1 MITKD
6 REKPLRLLAHEA
18 AMRRVPKTHP
28 KHPQIEQEFYRLHY
42 GYKGEQ
48 AMDYYSSFLPHE
60 DYKVLH
66 GLRVP
71 DTKGR
76 HFQMDSLLISPT
88 HCLILDSKY
97 VSGKIEFDED
107 TGSLIRHNETGQ
119 ERLGDPFA
127 QLARHKI
134 QLSSIIEGLKLPQI
148 PIYTQIVI
156 THKNA
161 TLLKKSPLILKNVV
175 FHTNLPTRIKEID
188 NTQTHTYFSNKDAN
202 KLVKTLLKIHQDE
215 NFNLMNYYGFSSS
228 SFIRGVICPICSH
241 APMQK
246 SYQKWLCLKC
256 GHSEKELLQQ
266 TIKDYP
272 LLGFGNKIT
281 NREFREFICLH
292 SSHIAYRELLSL
304 NIPHQGNK
312 KARIYFIE

>member
-1 MITKD
+1 MIKKD

-48 AMDYYSSFLPHE
+48 AMDYFSSFLPHE

-66 GLRVP
+66 GLRIP

-97 VSGKIEFDED
+97 VSGKMEFDED

-134 QLSSIIEGLKLPQI
+134 QLSSIIQDLKLPRL

-161 TLLKKSPLILKNVV
+161 TLLKKSPIILKNVV
-175 FHTNLPTRIKEID
+175 FHTNLPTRIKDID
-188 NTQTHTYFSNKDAN
+188 NIQTHTYFSNKETN
-202 KLVKTLLKIHQDE
+202 KLVKTLLKIHKDE
-215 NFNLMNYYGFSSS
+215 DFNLMDYYGLSSS
-228 SFIRGVICPICSH
+228 EFIRGVICRNCSH

-246 SYQKWLCLKC
+246 SYQKWYCFKC
-256 GHSEKELLQQ
+256 GSTEKKPLQH

-272 LLGFGNKIT
+272 LLGLGNNIT
-281 NREFREFICLH
+281 NKSFREFVCLN
-292 SSHIAYRELLSL
+292 STSIASKELQVL
-304 NIPHQGNK
+304 NLPHKGNK
-312 KARIYFIE
+312 KARIYFIK

>member
-1 MITKD
+1 M
-6 REKPLRLLAHEA
+6 KPQCEESPNLIQNTL
-18 AMRRVPKTHP
+18 KW
-28 KHPQIEQEFYRLHY
+28 KEFYRLHY
-42 GYKGEQ
+42 GYKGEL
-48 AMDYYSSFLPHE
+48 AMDYFSSFLPHE
-60 DYKVLH
+60 NYKVLH
-66 GLRVP
+66 GLRIP

-76 HFQMDSLLISPT
+76 HFQIDSLLISPT

-107 TGSLIRHNETGQ
+107 TGSLIRHNKTGQ

-134 QLSSIIEGLKLPQI
+134 QLSSIILDLKLPPI
-148 PIYTQIVI
+148 PIYTQIVL

-161 TLLKKSPLILKNVV
+161 TLLKKSSIILKNVV
-175 FHTNLPTRIKEID
+175 FHTNLPTRIEEID
-188 NTQTHTYFSNKDAN
+188 NNQTHTHFFNKEAN

-215 NFNLMNYYGFSSS
+215 EFNLMNYYGLSTSE
-228 SFIRGVICPICSH
+228 FIKGVICPNCSH
-241 APMQK
+241 APMHK

-256 GHSEKELLQQ
+256 GHLGKELLQQ

-292 SSHIAYRELLSL
+292 SSHTAYRELLSL
-304 NIPHQGNK
+304 NFYYKGNK

>member
-1 MITKD
+1 MIKKD
-6 REKPLRLLAHEA
+6 REKPYRLLSHEA
-18 AMRRVPKTHP
+18 AMRRIPRTHP
-28 KHPQIEQEFYRLHY
+28 KYPQIEQEFYRLHY

-48 AMDYYSSFLPHE
+48 AMDYFSSFLPHE
-60 DYKVLH
+60 NYKVLH
-66 GLRVP
+66 GLRIP
-71 DTKGR
+71 DIKGR

-134 QLSSIIEGLKLPQI
+134 QLASLIQDLKIPTI
-148 PIYTQIVI
+148 PIYTQIVM
-156 THKNA
+156 THKSA
-161 TLLKKSPLILKNVV
+161 ILYRKSPLIIKNVV

-188 NTQTHTYFSNKDAN
+188 NIQKHTLYSNKDIN
-202 KLVKTLLKIHQDE
+202 KLVKTLIKIHKDE
-215 NFNLMNYYGFSSS
+215 DFNLMHHYGLSSCD
-228 SFIRGVICPICSH
+228 FIKGVICPNCSN

-256 GHSEKELLQQ
+256 GNTVKNPLQQ

-272 LLGFGNKIT
+272 LLGLGNKIT
-281 NREFREFICLH
+281 NKSFREFVCLH
-292 SSHIAYRELLSL
+292 STSIASKELQIL
-304 NIPHQGNK
+304 NLPHKGSK

>member
-1 MITKD
+1 MIKKD

-18 AMRRVPKTHP
+18 AMRRIPKTHP
-28 KHPQIEQEFYRLHY
+28 KHPQIEKEFYRLHY
-42 GYKGEQ
+42 GYKGEL
-48 AMDYYSSFLPHE
+48 AMDYFSSFLPH
-60 DYKVLH
+60 DNYQVLH
-66 GLRVP
+66 GLRIP

-97 VSGKIEFDED
+97 VSGKMEFDED

-134 QLSSIIEGLKLPQI
+134 QLSSIIQDLKLPPI

-161 TLLKKSPLILKNVV
+161 TLVKKSLIILKNVV
-175 FHTNLPTRIKEID
+175 FHTNLPTRIEEID
-188 NTQTHTYFSNKDAN
+188 NNQTHTYFLNKDAN
-202 KLVKTLLKIHQDE
+202 KLVKTLIKIHKDE
-215 NFNLMNYYGFSSS
+215 DFNLMNHYGLSPSE
-228 SFIRGVICPICSH
+228 FIRGVICPNCSH

-246 SYQKWLCLKC
+246 SYQRWVCLNCK
-256 GHSEKELLQQ
+256 HIDRDLLKQ

-272 LLGFGNKIT
+272 LLGFGNTVT
-281 NREFREFICLH
+281 NRTFKKFICLH
-292 SSHIAYRELLSL
+292 SSSISYKELRSL
-304 NIPHQGNK
+304 NLPHKGSK